1 MTDKEIAACFKK
13 AIDQWYHLPNKNYVR
28 EHQLHHIGG
37 LLQGALHVLS
47 TDSYYAVKQYVYD
60 KYGYDPGGCRSGQIN
75 LDEYFKEDKP

>member
-1 MTDKEIAACFKK
+1 MTDKEIAVRFKK
-13 AIDQWYHLPNKNYVR
+13 AIDQWYHLPNKGYVR
-28 EHQLHHIGG
+28 ENQLHHIGG

-60 KYGYDPGGCRSGQIN
+60 KYGYDPVGCRSGQIN